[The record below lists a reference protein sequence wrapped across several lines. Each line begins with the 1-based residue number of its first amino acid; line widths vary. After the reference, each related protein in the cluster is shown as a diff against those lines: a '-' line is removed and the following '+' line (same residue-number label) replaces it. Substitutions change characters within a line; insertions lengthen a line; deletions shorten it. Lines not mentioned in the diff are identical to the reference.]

1 MSNTGPKPKRLKKIT
16 GWFQRTNVSSSSSNS
31 ISNPSISSPNIDHP
45 PQPSESPNIDDP
57 PQSVEPPNRV
67 NALERDLGLLS
78 SIWKYPV
85 NERDSVRKA
94 YILLGPFQPELVFPL
109 SEHGDQQRRFQY
121 SWFKNNPWLEYS
133 IALDKAYCF
142 PCFLFDTENSK
153 NHTFTVEGFR
163 NWKRDLLRNPK
174 KHIETILESRSL
186 KDVED
191 NRLRLKAAIEAARLL
206 ANQGAPFRGHDESE
220 DSLNQGYFKEVIK
233 SFSRMSVEV
242 ERVVLGN
249 APRNAMYTSP
259 RIQKELLNILGNKV
273 RGKIRDEVGNS
284 KYCILVDEAVDS
296 SSQEQMAIILRFV
309 DSQGLIRER
318 FFKIVSVPN
327 TTSQTLKNEISKVLT
342 MYNLQVRNM
351 RGQGYDGASNMRAQ
365 GVHDIWEFFS
375 TLSFIVNFLDSSAK
389 RHSALKEV
397 RKEEIANLVACG
409 ELQTGN
415 CKDKLSV
422 ESFCEKHDL
431 DMPNMNASYKDGM
444 GRACQQMNFITFE
457 HHYRIE
463 VFNVVIDFQLSELN
477 RRFLE
482 EASQLLILSST
493 LDPHDNFRNFKCE
506 DVCNLA
512 KQFYPENFDDGE
524 MYALESECAFYEI
537 DMRNDPKFKNM
548 KSISDLCHTLVQT
561 RKSEFFPMLYRLIC
575 LVLTIH
581 VSTATTERA
590 FSAMNIIKNKLRS
603 KMGDEYLGDCMVLHI
618 EKAYAESVT
627 NEEVIKEFEASSTRR
642 VSFS

>member
-351 RGQGYDGASNMRAQ
+351 RGQG
-365 GVHDIWEFFS
+365 
-375 TLSFIVNFLDSSAK
+375 
-389 RHSALKEV
+389 
-397 RKEEIANLVACG
+397 
-409 ELQTGN
+409 
-415 CKDKLSV
+415 V